1 MDAFGNADKYGFI
14 IKICEKSVLEHQ
26 RHLRPNNIE

>member
-14 IKICEKSVLEHQ
+14 IKICEKSVLEH
-26 RHLRPNNIE
+26 LRPNNIE